1 MHSLHP
7 MALLL
12 KNEGYPPAV
21 VAAILIHGFLL
32 YIIFH
37 NPVMSNEL
45 VNLDEPIY
53 INATTTEQNPQRLRR
68 IQELELQRARDAEA
82 QRQRERDAAAQRAR
96 EEEARQQEAQRE
108 TERLEQQR
116 RERELAQRRQQE
128 AEAEAQRQALER
140 DRQEQERIQRERD
153 RQNQLAR
160 EQEAARQAELARQQ
174 ALASQQ
180 AATDARAVD
189 TYVAIINRT
198 VASYWDIPPSARN
211 GMTAVL
217 AIRLVPTGEVISV
230 EVIQSSGN
238 AAFDRSVEQAVRK
251 AERFPELRDMSTTL
265 FETSFRNL
273 TITFRP
279 EDLLR

>member
-1 MHSLHP
+1 MQSFHP

-12 KNEGYPPAV
+12 KHEGYPPAV
-21 VAAILIHGFLL
+21 IAAILIHGFLL
-32 YIIFH
+32 FILFH

-53 INATTTEQNPQRLRR
+53 INATTAEQNPQRLRR
-68 IQELELQRARDAEA
+68 IQDLELQRTRELEA
-82 QRQRERDAAAQRAR
+82 QRQRDRDAAAQRAR
-96 EEEARQQEAQRE
+96 EEQARQQDAQRE

-116 RERELAQRRQQE
+116 RERELAQRQQQE
-128 AEAEAQRQALER
+128 AEAEAQREL
-140 DRQEQERIQRERD
+140 QEQARLELASRERE
-153 RQNQLAR
+153 RQAEIAR
-160 EQEAARQAELARQQ
+160 VLEAARQAELQRQQ
-174 ALASQQ
+174 AAASQQ
-180 AATDARAVD
+180 AARDARAVD

>member
-1 MHSLHP
+1 M
-7 MALLL
+7 
-12 KNEGYPPAV
+12 PP
-21 VAAILIHGFLL
+21 L
-32 YIIFH
+32 
-37 NPVMSNEL
+37 
-45 VNLDEPIY
+45 
-53 INATTTEQNPQRLRR
+53 QNKTHILRR
-68 IQELELQRARDAEA
+68 IQELELQRTREVEA

-96 EEEARQQEAQRE
+96 EEEARQQEVQRE
-108 TERLEQQR
+108 TERLAQQR
-116 RERELAQRRQQE
+116 SERELAQRQQQ
-128 AEAEAQRQALER
+128 EAEAQRQALEQ
-140 DRQEQERIQRERD
+140 DRLDQARIERER
-153 RQNQLAR
+153 QAQIAR
-160 EQEAARQAELARQQ
+160 EQEVARRAELERQQ

-180 AATDARAVD
+180 AASDARAVD

-230 EVIQSSGN
+230 EVLQSSGN
-238 AAFDRSVEQAVRK
+238 AAFDRSVEQAIRK

>member
-1 MHSLHP
+1 MS
-7 MALLL
+7 LLL
-12 KNEGYPPAV
+12 KHEGYPPEVIAS
-21 VAAILIHGFLL
+21 ILIHGFLL
-32 YIIFH
+32 FILFH

-53 INATTTEQNPQRLRR
+53 INATTAEQNPQRLRR
-68 IQELELQRARDAEA
+68 IQDLELQRTRELEA
-82 QRQRERDAAAQRAR
+82 QRQRDRDAAAQRAR
-96 EEEARQQEAQRE
+96 EEQARQQDAQRE

-116 RERELAQRRQQE
+116 RERELAQRQQQE
-128 AEAEAQRQALER
+128 AEAEAQREL
-140 DRQEQERIQRERD
+140 QEQARLEQASIERER
-153 RQNQLAR
+153 QAQIAR
-160 EQEAARQAELARQQ
+160 EQEAARQAELQRQQ
-174 ALASQQ
+174 AAASQQ
-180 AATDARAVD
+180 AARDARAVD

>member
-1 MHSLHP
+1 MNSFHP

-12 KNEGYPPAV
+12 KHEGYPPAV
-21 VAAILIHGFLL
+21 VVATLIHGFLL
-32 YIIFH
+32 FILFH

-53 INATTTEQNPQRLRR
+53 INATTAEQNPQRLRR
-68 IQELELQRARDAEA
+68 IQELELQRTREVEA

-116 RERELAQRRQQE
+116 SERELAQRQQQ
-128 AEAEAQRQALER
+128 EAEAQRQALEQ
-140 DRQEQERIQRERD
+140 DRLDQARIERER
-153 RQNQLAR
+153 QAQIVR
-160 EQEAARQAELARQQ
+160 EQEVARQAELERQQ

-180 AATDARAVD
+180 AASDARAVD

-230 EVIQSSGN
+230 EVLQSSGN
-238 AAFDRSVEQAVRK
+238 AAFDRSVEQAIRK